1 VTSKKLDCTAKLS
14 FEECYERLEQVIL
27 ALEAGDLDLDR
38 SIALYEEGMCLAAI
52 CERRLDDAQ
61 LRVTQLLAKAEG
73 VPSAESAGITAENA
87 DEPLK
92 GAGSPD
98 SQQTSYLTFCS

>member
-1 VTSKKLDCTAKLS
+1 MTSKKLDSTAKLS
-14 FEECYERLEQVIL
+14 FEECYERLEQVIS

-38 SIALYEEGMCLAAI
+38 SIALYEEGMRLAAT

-73 VPSAESAGITAENA
+73 TPGAESAGAITDSA
-87 DEPLK
+87 DEPPK
-92 GAGSPD
+92 GAGSSG